1 MSIPSGNPPP
11 NNPPPGNYYAAPPP
25 PAKPGSGGCWKVGGI
40 GCALLLVLAI
50 IGGVVAVRSVK
61 DQIAHPV
68 KGSFLGTAVSAG
80 KAGMDG
86 ALIQKA
92 IVNYHTE
99 KGKYP
104 ASLMVLVEDGSLDG
118 KRLHNDLD
126 DSPDPAHQSWRY
138 FPPKEGDPVTT
149 PILEEPYHVTV
160 GNKTQLGR
168 ITILLNGKSG
178 SSSSIG
184 Q

>member
-138 FPPKEGDPVTT
+138 FPPKEGDPDTT

-160 GNKTQLGR
+160 GNKTQPGR

-178 SSSSIG
+178 SSSSVG

>member
-1 MSIPSGNPPP
+1 MSIPPS
-11 NNPPPGNYYAAPPP
+11 NPPPGNYYAAPPP
-25 PAKPGSGGCWKVGGI
+25 TRSGSGGCWKVGGI
-40 GCALLLVLAI
+40 GCAVLLVLAI
-50 IGGVVAVRSVK
+50 IGGIFAVRSVK

-68 KGSFLGTAVSAG
+68 KGTIMGTAVAAG

-86 ALIQKA
+86 VMIQKA

-104 ASLMVLVEDGSLDG
+104 ASLMVLVQNGSLDG

-138 FPPKEGDPVTT
+138 FPPKEGDPATT

-160 GNKTQLGR
+160 GSNTQPGR
-168 ITILLNGKSG
+168 ITILLNGKS
-178 SSSSIG
+178 SANTAAG

>member
-1 MSIPSGNPPP
+1 MSIPP
-11 NNPPPGNYYAAPPP
+11 NTSPPGNYYSAPPP
-25 PAKPGSGGCWKVGGI
+25 PAKSGSGGCWKIGGI

-50 IGGVVAVRSVK
+50 IGGVAGVRSFK
-61 DQIAHPV
+61 NQLAHPT
-68 KGSFLGTAVSAG
+68 KGSIMGTAVAAG
-80 KAGMDG
+80 KASLDG
-86 ALIQKA
+86 DLIHKA
-92 IVNYHTE
+92 IVSYHAE

-104 ASLMVLVEDGSLDG
+104 ASLMVLVEDGRLDG

-138 FPPKEGDPVTT
+138 FPPKEGDPDTT

-160 GNKTQLGR
+160 GNNTQPGR
-168 ITILLNGKSG
+168 ITILLNGKSHAN
-178 SSSSIG
+178 SAAG